1 MRVRPRLR
9 HGPFGAG
16 EARAAPS
23 PASSPPARQDSDV
36 SLCQRGRWVAREIQ
50 PRMELAG
57 KARDPISWRMDSEL
71 PIWRRLVAGFRALFG
86 GGRRQPPERS
96 VAFAVA
102 VIALAA
108 KMAKADGRVTHDE
121 IRVFRESFHVDRTRL
136 AEVARVFDLARR
148 STRGFESY
156 ARRLGRMF
164 ADDPVMCEEI
174 LDMLFLIAEQ
184 DGGVR
189 DSELRFLAA
198 TAAAMGLDARSFAR
212 IRAGRGDEDD
222 AAPHVVLGVAP
233 DASAAE
239 VKAAWRALVRD
250 LHPDRLV
257 AAGMPAEFV
266 AYASNRLVAVNRA
279 YEALAGAQRTRST

>member
-1 MRVRPRLR
+1 M
-9 HGPFGAG
+9 
-16 EARAAPS
+16 
-23 PASSPPARQDSDV
+23 DSD
-36 SLCQRGRWVAREIQ
+36 
-50 PRMELAG
+50 
-57 KARDPISWRMDSEL
+57 L
-71 PIWRRLVAGFRALFG
+71 PIWRRLVAGFRALFC

-121 IRVFRESFHVDRTRL
+121 IRVFRESFHVDRARL

-148 STRGFESY
+148 STSGFETY
-156 ARRLGRMF
+156 ARKLGRMF

-184 DGGVR
+184 DGGVH
-189 DSELRFLAA
+189 DSELRFLEA
-198 TAAAMGLDARSFAR
+198 TASAMGLDARSFAR
-212 IRAGRGDEDD
+212 IRAGRGDDHG

-233 DASAAE
+233 DAPLAE
-239 VKAAWRALVRD
+239 IKAAWRALVRD

-257 AAGMPAEFV
+257 AAGMPPEFV
-266 AYASNRLVAVNRA
+266 AHARDRLVAVNLA
-279 YEALAGAQRTRST
+279 YETLTGQRRAPRLTAARRGP